1 MVSLQRLLLAETNK
15 TAGKGSV
22 FKEQRCL
29 DLRGSHLIR
38 AQEIVIVLHIVFSP
52 ICFLPLK
59 IFFCCCCFKGKDFPG
74 GLVAKTPCS
83 QCKGPGFDPW
93 FGTRS
98 HLPQLRVYMGN
109 WKILCTTSKTWCSQ
123 IYIYIGFNNER
134 CCERSEIQTRRSPYS
149 LAVTVYCL

>member
-1 MVSLQRLLLAETNK
+1 MRWGEHSSKSKCTSKGLVTVCWEFFFVFHFVPAGLGVLLKNK
-15 TAGKGSV
+15 DQKPG
-22 FKEQRCL
+22 
-29 DLRGSHLIR
+29 H
-38 AQEIVIVLHIVFSP
+38 FSP
-52 ICFLPLK
+52 QTSLPA
-59 IFFCCCCFKGKDFPG
+59 GFPG
-74 GLVAKTPCS
+74 RFQQRGTSLVVWWLRLHAPRAGALGS
-83 QCKGPGFDPW
+83 IPGW
-93 FGTRS
+93 GTRS